1 MIIDSHVHFP
11 FSMSLPESE
20 WGAYLVDRAARNGIN
35 ALIVSDVFIRGAA
48 DAGAYPASAALR
60 RANAYAADQSKRNP
74 GRLYFLAYLNPQN
87 PDWQSELEQCI
98 ADGAV
103 GVKLWIALKDA
114 RGSLDNTEAVLRKAA
129 EKKLPVLIHVFARAE
144 ANSPGEIDIAE
155 FVELSQKVP
164 ECTLIGG
171 HSGANF
177 RESLGM
183 FKRASDNTF
192 WDISGTNPDPSMA
205 LQIVREAGA
214 EKVLYGSDGPGR
226 SFMAQLHKVTLA
238 PLSERE
244 KSLILFE
251 NALKIYNLPGLF
263 SGTLPELTP
272 EVSPFSCSEDHFIF
286 CGRWP
291 FFEKEAVSAAA
302 LDEKCLQLSIAK
314 AFTVS
319 FDSMFRIDLL
329 SANREFRKECAALKC
344 LHPLAVVDPEAK
356 NIDAL
361 LEDAAQGHNAGV
373 WYSPALLG
381 QSPDSPQALKMYRKC
396 AALQLPVYL
405 NCRLG
410 EDRFKHRSLKLCNVE
425 FKDLAGFFQNA
436 PLHDYIIQGVAP
448 GAAIPRQDCRFTIEK
463 LSDTERGLA
472 DYLEAGG
479 DKTRLV
485 RGSEYPFRELEQ
497 SFRAAFI

>member
-20 WGAYLVDRAARNGIN
+20 WGAYLVERAARNGIN
-35 ALIVSDVFIRGAA
+35 ALIVSDVFVRGSA
-48 DAGAYPASAALR
+48 DAGPYPASTAIR

-87 PDWQSELEQCI
+87 PDWETELEQCI

-103 GVKLWIALKDA
+103 GVKLWVALKDDKD
-114 RGSLDNTEAVLRKAA
+114 SLENSEAVLRKAA
-129 EKKLPVLIHVFARAE
+129 AKKLPVLIHVFARAE

-155 FVELSQKVP
+155 FVELSQRVP
-164 ECTLIGG
+164 ECVLIGG

-183 FKRASDNTF
+183 FKRASANTF
-192 WDISGTNPDPSMA
+192 WDISGTNPDPEMT
-205 LQIVREAGA
+205 LQIVKEAGA
-214 EKVLYGSDGPGR
+214 EKVLFGSDGPGR
-226 SFMAQLHKVTLA
+226 SFMAQLHKVTLT

-251 NALKIYNLPGLF
+251 NALKIYALPGLF
-263 SGTLPELTP
+263 TGKGPEYP
-272 EVSPFSCSEDHFIF
+272 REVSPFPCSEDHFIF

-291 FFEKEAVSAAA
+291 FFEKRAVSAAA
-302 LDEKCLQLSIAK
+302 LDEKCLQLSISK

-329 SANREFRKECAALKC
+329 SANREFREECALLKC
-344 LHPLAVVDPEAK
+344 LQPLTVVDPEAR
-356 NIDAL
+356 NIEAL
-361 LEDAAQGHNAGV
+361 LEDAAQGNNAGV

-381 QSPDSPQALKMYRKC
+381 QMPDSPKALRMYQRC
-396 AALQLPVYL
+396 ASLDLPVYL

-436 PLHDYIIQGVAP
+436 PLHNYIIQGLAP
-448 GAAIPRQDCRFTIEK
+448 AVNIPRQDCRFTFEK

-485 RGSEYPFRELEQ
+485 RGSEYPFRELDQ
-497 SFRAAFI
+497 TFRAAFI